1 MVLKLCIICR
11 DWTIGKSNS
20 DNFRLLLKSSSP
32 YWQLSNVAN
41 AIYLL
46 QNTEILEISSSSY
59 YEQSALSNL
68 VSNSLGEAESAHLA
82 GLPACSTAGFFPPPI
97 PRQLTDRLP
106 RKGPGQRRWGLPTS
120 PRFWIPIKTGLAQ
133 NYLYC
138 GEQKLP
144 SLTPPLSPLCHK
156 AKRLQIFSFFFG
168 NLF

>member
-1 MVLKLCIICR
+1 MVLKLCIICRGR

-46 QNTEILEISSSSY
+46 QDSWNFKQFLLL
-59 YEQSALSNL
+59 YEQSALSKL

-97 PRQLTDRLP
+97 PRQLTDRLL

-120 PRFWIPIKTGLAQ
+120 PRFWIPIKTGLAKAK
-133 NYLYC
+133 NYLYLIW
-138 GEQKLP
+138 GTETTFTDP
-144 SLTPPLSPLCHK
+144 SPVPPQP
-156 AKRLQIFSFFFG
+156 
-168 NLF
+168 